1 MNIND
6 YLEFEIKQGHT
17 KEVTLLKEFLKT
29 EANGVPIIFDDFP
42 VFRGRPGGCAT
53 EEAIY
58 LNKDAFFNKAFG
70 PAFKFYVIFHEI
82 GHHRRKN
89 NNIFALFKKYVL
101 DNDFEPFLKLNKRE
115 EPFAEEFAEQT
126 SKMFA
131 EKLGN
136 PAFFFRNTGGG
147 DPTHMARM
155 FFNTFKKYAKQYN
168 YNFDNILID
177 FMKLKIQ
184 PVMNEGQNIEEIFFR
199 NTEVAPAPVKPKV
212 NPGIAVPKKNPLQI
226 PLKRPDG
233 LPMPP
238 PKAKYNSNSLEKY
251 FNTLNEKHKFAKLIK
266 ENPMNFDNHPH
277 RPFEKAQ
284 KGIEGRGQSPFS
296 NIDFLHK
303 KNANQSTLDRMSTE
317 EFNEVVKNALNTG
330 IAKSPMDVMKI
341 IEIIENLEKIHKTKL
356 EDLALNSVVKN
367 FGLPEEIKQ
376 RLDVSLSDDVGMNID
391 DEEQPLKKAEKLLS
405 DDQKKVAE
413 KLVQKRVVQN
423 ALMMGSG
430 YRAHRLFQDIKP
442 AIDNIDPRLFPL
454 YDKVINN
461 MEFYLWTIEVPKQGR
476 IPLGKS
482 EINPETMQGEVRA
495 KLFLILL
502 HETAKSAVE
511 LLFLQSVFN
520 IAEEHGNEVYDYV
533 LKKSDSYDEEQWMK
547 LVGPKLWK
555 YLHDVINYIVMDR
568 NNDYTI
574 VSFLLNKISL
584 LPPDQF
590 LKLIDEVV
598 NDGPKAI
605 QKLTFMLDEVEKDID
620 EFEKQNNEAPAPEDI
635 MDEPN
640 FQAMNDLIKQ
650 ANNIIDKA
658 VPADNA
664 ILNHKPFAQ
673 MSKGE
678 LQNYINLA
686 IEESEYEKAAEA
698 RDELNGRK

>member
-1 MNIND
+1 MNIHD
-6 YLEFEIKQGHT
+6 YINFEYQKGNE
-17 KEVTLLKEFLKT
+17 KEATWLKNYIEKESDGT
-29 EANGVPIIFDDFP
+29 PILFDDFP
-42 VFRGRPGGCAT
+42 IFRGYPSGVALDDK
-53 EEAIY
+53 IY
-58 LNKDAFFNKAFG
+58 LNKNGFFSNQDLG
-70 PAFKFYVIFHEI
+70 FKFYVIFHEI
-82 GHHRRKN
+82 DHHKRKN
-89 NNIFALFKKYVL
+89 NNIFVLFKKYIL
-101 DNDFEPFLKLNKRE
+101 EDNFEAFLKLNE
-115 EPFAEEFAEQT
+115 VEEEFAEEYADNT
-126 SKMFA
+126 SKLCAKELNNSKMYYTH
-131 EKLGN
+131 N
-136 PAFFFRNTGGG
+136 SG
-147 DPTHMARM
+147 DSTKMARM
-155 FFNTFKKYAKQYN
+155 FFNTFKKYAPEYD
-168 YNFDNILID
+168 YDFDTILMD
-177 FMKLKIQ
+177 FMKMKIQ

-233 LPMPP
+233 LPVPP
-238 PKAKYNSNSLEKY
+238 PKAYKKNYSNSLEKY
-251 FNTLNEKHKFAKLIK
+251 FNTLNEKHKFARLIK

-277 RPFEKAQ
+277 RPFEKAK
-284 KGIEGRGQSPFS
+284 KGIEGKGPSPFS

-303 KNANQSTLDRMSTE
+303 KNADQSALDRMSTE
-317 EFNEVVKNALNTG
+317 EFDEVVKNALNTG
-330 IAKSPMDVMKI
+330 IAKSPMDVMKTIDI
-341 IEIIENLEKIHKTKL
+341 IKDLEKIHKTKL

-376 RLDVSLSDDVGMNID
+376 RLDVSLSDNVDMDVD
-391 DEEQPLKKAEKLLS
+391 DEEQPLKKAEKLLN
-405 DDQKKVAE
+405 DDQKKIAE

-547 LVGPKLWK
+547 LIGPKLWK

-605 QKLTFMLDEVEKDID
+605 QKLTFMLDEVEKDIE

-640 FQAMNDLIKQ
+640 FQAMNDLVKQ

-664 ILNHKPFAQ
+664 ILNHKPFAKMNGQ
-673 MSKGE
+673 E